1 MVHTRVI
8 KPNLSCRPISDQ
20 KNKQGV
26 SNEHTVKVRNQERSK
41 RIIALLDEAIAI
53 SDRQRVA
60 VTSR

>member
-8 KPNLSCRPISDQ
+8 KPNLKRRPISDQ

-26 SNEHTVKVRNQERSK
+26 SNEHKVVVRNQERSK